1 MKPLVLPD
9 VEAYAEAHSLSES
22 DLCGRLREETNR
34 TMDCPQMVV
43 GPLEGAFLKVM
54 AMTVGAKR
62 ILEIGT
68 FTGYSALCFAESI
81 PDEGEVITCDID
93 PKSTALA
100 KRYWAESP
108 HGSKIHLRL
117 APALETLNDL
127 SGPFDLIFI
136 DADKANYVNY
146 FQWAME
152 LIAPTGI
159 ILIDNVLWSGD
170 VLKSPPPDSNTEAI
184 QELNR
189 LVHAEPRVSAVLL
202 TIRDG
207 VFLIKPRSAPIA
219 PVQAAQQQAQQ

>member
-1 MKPLVLPD
+1 MKPMVLPE
-9 VEAYAEAHSLSES
+9 VEAYAEAHSQAES
-22 DLCGRLREETNR
+22 DICRRLREETNR
-34 TMDCPQMVV
+34 KMEVPQMVV

-54 AMTVGAKR
+54 AMSVGAKR

-81 PDEGEVITCDID
+81 PDDGEVVTCDID
-93 PKSTALA
+93 PESTALA

-108 HGSKIHLRL
+108 YGSKIQLRL
-117 APALETLNDL
+117 APALETLSNMD
-127 SGPFDLIFI
+127 GRFDLIFI

-146 FQWAME
+146 YQRALE
-152 LIAPTGI
+152 LIAPTGV

-170 VLKSPPPDSNTEAI
+170 VLKMPPNDSNTEAI

-189 LVHAEPRVSAVLL
+189 LVHAEPQVSAVLL

-207 VFLIKPRSAPIA
+207 VFLIKPRRLKS
-219 PVQAAQQQAQQ
+219 